1 MIRQSERKN
10 LVYCN
15 LGNAY
20 LSVSCNPGAVVVFH
34 TPKACSH
41 LALRNY
47 WSIKRRGLLRDPLAM
62 LPEKNNLFVTGIS
75 DKEAIFGGEKLLRQ
89 CLLDISQM
97 EKVQYIVVVP
107 GCTAGVIGDDV
118 EAVCKDIEEKT
129 KLPII
134 VVAGAGFMS
143 KHYTEHNIKMLEAL
157 LARFSKDAPKK
168 LDKAKEKLAVIV
180 GENSGAGNENNVR
193 EIKRLLHYFGFT
205 RILFPP
211 NTMTKEEFAMI
222 PEADLFLSVG
232 IAREHYP
239 KMQEYAKTLAR
250 RYQAR
255 CYTGNYPKGI
265 KETKEWFEKIGLVL
279 DCQAKAKQAWNIEDA
294 RIEKFLQEKHQDLS
308 GKSYIFVIGYA
319 SRYFDPK
326 VHLETLSS
334 VGAKLKAVVLHNDLT
349 SKEKEE
355 QRNRMMELTDT
366 LCYTEDEIKR
376 LAEQVDF
383 VLTTTALIDIPNQLS
398 ISIQQVGIWGVENL
412 LNKVSMAIHGRG
424 RRILYEY

>member
-75 DKEAIFGGEKLLRQ
+75 DKEAIFGGEKILRQ

-97 EKVQYIVVVP
+97 ENVQYIVVVP

-118 EAVCKDIEEKT
+118 EAVCKDVEEKT

-134 VVAGAGFMS
+134 VVSGAGFMS
-143 KHYTEHNIKMLEAL
+143 KHYTEHNIKMLETL
-157 LARFSKDAPKK
+157 LERFATIKPKDREK
-168 LDKAKEKLAVIV
+168 KEKLAVII

-222 PEADLFLSVG
+222 PEANLILSVG
-232 IAREHYP
+232 IAREYYP
-239 KMQEYAKTLAR
+239 KMQEYARVLAE
-250 RYQAR
+250 RYQTK
-255 CYTGNYPKGI
+255 CYTGNYPKGMA
-265 KETKEWFEKIGLVL
+265 ETKVWFKKIGEVL
-279 DCQAKAKQAWNIEDA
+279 ACEAEAKQAWEIENT
-294 RIEKFLQEKHQDLS
+294 RLEKFLQKKREVLS

-326 VHLETLSS
+326 FHLETLSA
-334 VGAKLKAVVLHNDLT
+334 VGAELKAVVLHNDLT
-349 SKEKEE
+349 SKEKAE
-355 QRNRMMELTDT
+355 QRKRIMELTDIP
-366 LCYTEDEIKR
+366 CYTEEEIKT

-383 VLTTTALIDIPNQLS
+383 VLTTTDLIDLPHQLS
-398 ISIQQVGIWGVENL
+398 ISIQQVGIWGLENL